1 MRAATDNKLIE
12 LQKKFSSLK
21 ETNERGE
28 KSREKLSG
36 ELKDMKKK
44 VIVNRIVGYWMLC
57 TCYSVLQCLVTMI
70 YTRREVLKMTCPLRI
85 RRQPSITLH
94 LAMFTARFF
103 INFEYNL
110 ILINSIKPVPLN
122 LPNLIQVM
130 PIVKPPKTT
139 EVKGT
144 ETLPQVLSGQSIPCL
159 KLKLWKSPWDTIHC
173 WHYGD
178 SHTFFR

>member
-1 MRAATDNKLIE
+1 
-12 LQKKFSSLK
+12 
-21 ETNERGE
+21 
-28 KSREKLSG
+28 
-36 ELKDMKKK
+36 
-44 VIVNRIVGYWMLC
+44 MLC
-57 TCYSVLQCLVTMI
+57 PSMLQCLVTMI

-159 KLKLWKSPWDTIHC
+159 PLKEIGNHERVHETLFIADIMVTRIHFSGK
-173 WHYGD
+173 WSEQG
-178 SHTFFR
+178 SGG